1 MSNTKSPQVDNKNTE
16 SEDEEKG
23 FLSLEAKAG
32 LSLICIL
39 ACGFSFMVW
48 QQWKHQKSDQVAST
62 EEQQTAEQKTGE
74 SKPAPK
80 QKPKKSAVAK
90 SASSE
95 PDPFAEQSEP
105 PVKTSSVPAKEI
117 SLSENS
123 PGEDPFTSP
132 NSNSR
137 PPKADIPTLEVPQ
150 ESPATITV
158 LPTEKDEPESK
169 TEVSP
174 FDPFGD
180 EVVADRSDS
189 QEPPQK
195 SPTAQSDAFDPFGPA
210 MQASDK
216 KSTASEEKEPTQ
228 LPSLDGTA
236 VPEEKIVELDA
247 PDASSAISKTD
258 DPFAAGVNPFE
269 DKPSAKN
276 DDLTTTATEGK
287 STSSNEEPDPFAEPE
302 ETTPA
307 IMPQQSEE
315 KVASDANEFQDPLPI
330 LEPVPAK
337 KEKSPATNPF
347 GEFES
352 IPAGSAQASSV
363 TTVSPEFT
371 REKPRGSLAEL
382 DSQSKSDPLLMTDD
396 PFSEP
401 TVTAK
406 RDSKPFHLQADGTYQ
421 VQDGDSYW
429 NISRDAYGT
438 PLYYRA
444 LAEFNSG
451 AIPSPENMTA
461 GTKIQIPST
470 AELERQYPKLVAKKS
485 SAGTSNI
492 LKTSAED
499 KQEFFS
505 DESGTPIYRVRKN
518 DTLTSIAQEYLG
530 RASRWIQIY
539 KLNRQT
545 LTDPNKLK
553 IGTLLKLP
561 RDASRVKIVGE

>member
-32 LSLICIL
+32 LALICIL

-48 QQWKHQKSDQVAST
+48 QQWKHQPSDQVAST
-62 EEQQTAEQKTGE
+62 ETQQTDEQKTGE

-95 PDPFAEQSEP
+95 EDPFAEQSEP

-123 PGEDPFTSP
+123 PGEDPFTNL

-137 PPKADIPTLEVPQ
+137 PQKAVIPTLEVPQ

-158 LPTEKDEPESK
+158 LPTEKAEPKSK
-169 TEVSP
+169 TELSP

-180 EVVADRSDS
+180 EVVADRSDP
-189 QEPPQK
+189 QEPPQE
-195 SPTAQSDAFDPFGPA
+195 SPTAQSDAFDPFGPE
-210 MQASDK
+210 MQASDN
-216 KSTASEEKEPTQ
+216 KSTTSEEKEPSQ

-236 VPEEKIVELDA
+236 APEEKIVELDA
-247 PDASSAISKTD
+247 PDASSGISKTD
-258 DPFAAGVNPFE
+258 DPFTAGVNPFE

-276 DDLTTTATEGK
+276 DNSTTAATEAK
-287 STSSNEEPDPFAEPE
+287 PTSQNEDPDPFAEPA

-315 KVASDANEFQDPLPI
+315 KVVSNSNEFQDPLPI

-347 GEFES
+347 GAFES

-363 TTVSPEFT
+363 TTVSPEFP
-371 REKPRGSLAEL
+371 REKTRGSLAEL

-444 LAEFNSG
+444 LAEFNSE

-492 LKTSAED
+492 VKTSAED

-505 DESGTPIYRVRKN
+505 DESGTPIYRVREN

-539 KLNRQT
+539 ELNRQT